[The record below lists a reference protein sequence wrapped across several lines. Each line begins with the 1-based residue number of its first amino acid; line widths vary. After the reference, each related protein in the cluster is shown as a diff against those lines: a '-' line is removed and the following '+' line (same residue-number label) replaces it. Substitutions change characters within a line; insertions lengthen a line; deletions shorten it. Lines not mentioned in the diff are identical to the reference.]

1 MRYKYFLFKQ
11 ENSVGMITIN
21 RPDLTNA
28 LNDDSLVEFRQIING
43 VGNLKGVR
51 SLIITGIGQKAF
63 SAGSDIDEMLDK
75 EPSFF
80 RIHSLLGHQVME
92 AIERLRQPVV
102 AVINGHA
109 IGGGLDLAL
118 ACDFRIAAD
127 DIKVGLPEVNLNF
140 PGGWG
145 SAWRLPRLIGLAKTK
160 ELVLLGRI
168 IDAKAAFQIGLLTKV
183 VPRDQ
188 LLDEA
193 KSLAKELAEKNPVA
207 MELAKFLTNHS
218 LEMPGVPFT
227 YLESLSNAYSSTFDD
242 FHEKMRMFIKKAKG
256 PKKTNSK
263 LEKKGVIR

>member
-1 MRYKYFLFKQ
+1 MLLWGRKMQYKYFLFQ
-11 ENSVGMITIN
+11 QDDSVGNITIN
-21 RPDLTNA
+21 RPELTNA
-28 LNDDSLVEFRQIING
+28 LNDDSLVEFRQVIND
-43 VGNLKGVR
+43 VGNLKDMR

-63 SAGSDIDEMLDK
+63 CAGSDIDEMLDK

-80 RIHSLLGHQVME
+80 RIHSLLGHHVME

-102 AVINGHA
+102 AAINGHA

-160 ELVLLGRI
+160 ELILLGRI
-168 IDAKAAFQIGLLTKV
+168 IDAKAAFQMGLLTKV
-183 VPRDQ
+183 VPRSQ

-193 KSLAKELAEKNPVA
+193 KNMAKELAEKNPVA

-218 LEMPGVPFT
+218 LDTPGIPFT
-227 YLESLSNAYSSTFDD
+227 YLESLSNAYSSTFND

-256 PKKTNSK
+256 PKKKNP
-263 LEKKGVIR
+263 